1 MHAVGIISIHAK
13 CIKKIECDDVYN
25 AMLLSPEISRIAI
38 YKMHVNQLKQAT
50 RSVNLS
56 SREHFELA

>member
-25 AMLLSPEISRIAI
+25 DILLSPEISRIAI
-38 YKMHVNQLKQAT
+38 YKMHANRLK
-50 RSVNLS
+50 
-56 SREHFELA
+56 